1 MRLSGS
7 KSIVKNLSS
16 NGTLLN
22 GNNVESDATLEDG
35 DIISAGY
42 IECEYGRRPAL
53 QLKMSLSQA
62 LPAPPPA
69 TKVVES
75 SKHQVCLS
83 SLGSNGSHKLC
94 PGPMGSI
101 RVGRSMQ
108 PPEFWSS
115 LVPDENL
122 RSAISRQHFEVT
134 QKDKVFTL
142 VNMSLAGTLINGH
155 MVQRQH
161 KVQHG
166 DIIAIPLH
174 GRVHEAPPI
183 VQFRVEI
190 QRSSADEASN
200 LKAGVIADISSCF

>member
-1 MRLSGS
+1 
-7 KSIVKNLSS
+7 
-16 NGTLLN
+16 
-22 GNNVESDATLEDG
+22 
-35 DIISAGY
+35 
-42 IECEYGRRPAL
+42 
-53 QLKMSLSQA
+53 
-62 LPAPPPA
+62 
-69 TKVVES
+69 
-75 SKHQVCLS
+75 
-83 SLGSNGSHKLC
+83 
-94 PGPMGSI
+94 
-101 RVGRSMQ
+101 MQ

-134 QKDKVFTL
+134 QKDKVITL

-166 DIIAIPLH
+166 DVIAIPLH

-200 LKAGVIADISSCF
+200 LKAGVIADISR